1 LNSTSLETFPNEV
14 CFSAPIDYLSR
25 TPYIQT
31 VEIYYNASNWAPAIG
46 EELNL
51 SIYIRNN
58 SPEGINIQNLSILM
72 NDQYGDLA
80 RIDNKT
86 LNLTNIGYNEIRSVD
101 ITLIKRDWKGYYY
114 PSINY
119 FENSDNS
126 LIQIASSNPIILGF
140 VNFSI
145 VKTVDK
151 NQIEIGDVIN
161 VSITVMNIGNI
172 CAKNITIN
180 DASSFT
186 NINFEL
192 VSGSLINTISNLLP
206 GEYITISY
214 KIQAITQA
222 KVRLKPASIEHY
234 YLLRSINTSNWVD
247 IKVIIPENI
256 QMFFVLGP
264 SIVAAIILII
274 FVWKSRRY
282 NVKKYELQRN
292 ELMLFKISRSD
303 EILKIENTLRDRFNL
318 MSKTQE
324 DVTIEKE
331 NGGEIDS

>member
-1 LNSTSLETFPNEV
+1 
-14 CFSAPIDYLSR
+14 
-25 TPYIQT
+25 
-31 VEIYYNASNWAPAIG
+31 
-46 EELNL
+46 
-51 SIYIRNN
+51 
-58 SPEGINIQNLSILM
+58 
-72 NDQYGDLA
+72 
-80 RIDNKT
+80 
-86 LNLTNIGYNEIRSVD
+86 
-101 ITLIKRDWKGYYY
+101 
-114 PSINY
+114 
-119 FENSDNS
+119 

>member
-1 LNSTSLETFPNEV
+1 
-14 CFSAPIDYLSR
+14 
-25 TPYIQT
+25 
-31 VEIYYNASNWAPAIG
+31 
-46 EELNL
+46 
-51 SIYIRNN
+51 
-58 SPEGINIQNLSILM
+58 M
-72 NDQYGDLA
+72 
-80 RIDNKT
+80 
-86 LNLTNIGYNEIRSVD
+86 
-101 ITLIKRDWKGYYY
+101 
-114 PSINY
+114 
-119 FENSDNS
+119 
-126 LIQIASSNPIILGF
+126 
-140 VNFSI
+140 
-145 VKTVDK
+145 
-151 NQIEIGDVIN
+151 
-161 VSITVMNIGNI
+161 
-172 CAKNITIN
+172 
-180 DASSFT
+180 
-186 NINFEL
+186 
-192 VSGSLINTISNLLP
+192 
-206 GEYITISY
+206 TISY

-222 KVRLKPASIEHY
+222 NVRLKPASIEHY